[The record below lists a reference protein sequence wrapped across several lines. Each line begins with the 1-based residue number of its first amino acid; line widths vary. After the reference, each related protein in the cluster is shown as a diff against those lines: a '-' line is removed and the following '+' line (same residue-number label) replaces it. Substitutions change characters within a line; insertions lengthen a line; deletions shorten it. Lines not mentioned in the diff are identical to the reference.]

1 MNNVGL
7 IFSRQNQEMQQYIIS
22 KILEKDI
29 NAMMF
34 ADRTLNVN
42 NQNLTLM
49 PIGNLLSFTGDLI
62 CVSPED
68 VNIARNV
75 KRDINIKYILDKVYT
90 EIQDWF
96 HQDDDIE
103 YLIYKDEKTS
113 TDLAK
118 SITGLQNIKTF
129 DEYIL

>member
-1 MNNVGL
+1 MNNIGL
-7 IFSRQNQEMQQYIIS
+7 IFSRQNQEIQQYIIS

-42 NQNLTLM
+42 SQNLTLM

-90 EIQDWF
+90 EIQGPC
-96 HQDDDIE
+96 
-103 YLIYKDEKTS
+103 YLCI
-113 TDLAK
+113 
-118 SITGLQNIKTF
+118 
-129 DEYIL
+129 

>member
-1 MNNVGL
+1 MNNIGL
-7 IFSRQNQEMQQYIIS
+7 IFSRQNQEIQQYIIS

-42 NQNLTLM
+42 SQNLTLM